1 MSKNVVEM
9 SSNFMETKEKL
20 LPSTI
25 EIAMEARK
33 IQKTAKGIED
43 ASKARSFWAGSPK
56 CLVLFGGAGG
66 TSVILYYVLMAL
78 IK

>member
-1 MSKNVVEM
+1 MNKNVVEM

-33 IQKTAKGIED
+33 
-43 ASKARSFWAGSPK
+43 F
-56 CLVLFGGAGG
+56 
-66 TSVILYYVLMAL
+66 
-78 IK
+78 